1 MPLHVFFS
9 KQLIARALWK
19 TVKSPNS
26 SGDLLTLQY
35 ASRGAKEFVNELAP
49 VLKNEFPHVDLV
61 VEPRNGRA
69 PFLEGFY
76 KNGRRKPIG
85 IKVRVRYAP

>member
-1 MPLHVFFS
+1 MFFFHHITS
-9 KQLIARALWK
+9 HKPCWK
-19 TVKSPNS
+19 TVKSANS

>member
-1 MPLHVFFS
+1 MFFFENS
-9 KQLIARALWK
+9 TSHEPCWK
-19 TVKSPNS
+19 TVKRTNS

>member
-1 MPLHVFFS
+1 MLRTVHDDDEARTAS
-9 KQLIARALWK
+9 KKARGA
-19 TVKSPNS
+19 
-26 SGDLLTLQY
+26 DLLRLRNALQY
-35 ASRGAKEFVNELAP
+35 ASRGAKEFVTELVPA
-49 VLKNEFPHVDLV
+49 LKSEFPHVDLV

>member
-1 MPLHVFFS
+1 
-9 KQLIARALWK
+9 
-19 TVKSPNS
+19 VKSTNS
-26 SGDLLTLQY
+26 SGYLSTLQY

-49 VLKNEFPHVDLV
+49 VLKSEFPHVDLV

-85 IKVRVRYAP
+85 IKVCERHAP